1 MLTQQIFSQ
10 ANYYSIFIISIMPN
24 LVLKLN
30 IFEYIYVNFDFSI
43 FIEMYSSA
51 FDYSGMTS
59 NSNNY
64 FMSLTTGLTIAINLL
79 RLLTNKLKP

>member
-1 MLTQQIFSQ
+1 
-10 ANYYSIFIISIMPN
+10 MPN

-30 IFEYIYVNFDFSI
+30 IFEYIYIYVNFDFSI
-43 FIEMYSSA
+43 FVEMYSSA

-64 FMSLTTGLTIAINLL
+64 FMSLTTGLIIAINLL